1 MTINN
6 LTKCL
11 LAGLAATFTALPVLS
26 RVDPGTA
33 DLLHLVDSYGV
44 DVRFNTST
52 CDGSKAGSFG
62 VRNGLPILTLCLDKN
77 NITADDHDTVRHE
90 VWHYVQYCAT
100 PSTSNVLHPLLKDRT
115 KHAELTRY
123 ALSGLAIERIRDNYR
138 DDHERVELE
147 AFAAAEVFSA
157 EFIGKQVIAYCTP
170 TR

>member
-44 DVRFNTST
+44 DVRFNSSK
-52 CDGSKAGSFG
+52 CDGTKAGLFAVS
-62 VRNGLPILTLCLDKN
+62 NGIPILTLCLDKN

-100 PSTSNVLHPLLKDRT
+100 PSTSTVLHPLLKDRT
-115 KHAELTRY
+115 KHAELVSF
-123 ALSGLAIERIRDNYR
+123 ALSGFTVERIRDDYR
-138 DDHERVELE
+138 DDHESTELE
-147 AFAAAEVFSA
+147 AFAAAELFTA
-157 EFIGKQVIAYCTP
+157 DFIGEQVIAYCTP
-170 TR
+170 SR

>member
-1 MTINN
+1 MF
-6 LTKCL
+6 KYL
-11 LAGLAATFTALPVLS
+11 LAGLAACFTVLPSLA

-44 DVRFNTST
+44 DVRFNTSS
-52 CDGSKAGSFG
+52 CDGSKHGSFG
-62 VRNGLPILTLCLDKN
+62 VRNSIPILTLCIDKN
-77 NITADDHDTVRHE
+77 NVTAEDHDTVRHE

-138 DDHERVELE
+138 DDDERVELE
-147 AFAAAEVFSA
+147 AFAAAELFTA
-157 EFIGKQVIAYCTP
+157 DFIGEQVIAYCTP